1 MATFK
6 KKHGAYVKRA
16 VASPRS
22 ASQEQ
27 FNALVET
34 MVIAACIDGIL
45 APGEA
50 EALAALV
57 LDTPGFEKL
66 DNKGLADAVETVAES
81 IATEGLEKRV
91 KWIAKTLGETTVLRE
106 EAFTLATMFVHYD
119 GEVGVEEQEFLD
131 LLQQALEISD
141 ERASHI
147 DAVLTEF
154 TEQSIS

>member
-6 KKHGAYVKRA
+6 KKHGAYAKRA
-16 VASPRS
+16 AAKQRH
-22 ASQEQ
+22 ARQDQ

-34 MVIAACIDGIL
+34 MVIAACIDGVL

-66 DNKGLADAVETVAES
+66 DNKGLAKAVES
-81 IATEGLEKRV
+81 ITTRIAAEGLEKRV
-91 KWIAKTLGETTVLRE
+91 KWIARALGDDVALRE

-119 GEVGVEEQEFLD
+119 GE
-131 LLQQALEISD
+131 
-141 ERASHI
+141 
-147 DAVLTEF
+147 
-154 TEQSIS
+154 